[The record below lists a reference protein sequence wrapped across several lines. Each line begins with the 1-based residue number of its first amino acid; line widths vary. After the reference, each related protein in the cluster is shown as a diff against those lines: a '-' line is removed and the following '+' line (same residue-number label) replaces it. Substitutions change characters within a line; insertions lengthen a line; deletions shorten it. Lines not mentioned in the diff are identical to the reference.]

1 VRDNVFFV
9 ARCLDERMGGP
20 DVDHAL
26 GLTVPRRSLYFRHA
40 AEKQMEFLKLFDAAS
55 VTECYQRRE
64 SVMPQQAL
72 ALANSGLVIEHAR
85 ILARKL
91 AAETA
96 SDNSAFVKAAFETVL
111 ARPASDAEMAECT
124 AFLKKQTQ
132 THAKNA
138 EKPAAG
144 AEAGGKAPS
153 LDPAVRARENLVHVL
168 LNHHD
173 FVTVR

>member
-1 VRDNVFFV
+1 
-9 ARCLDERMGGP
+9 
-20 DVDHAL
+20 
-26 GLTVPRRSLYFRHA
+26 
-40 AEKQMEFLKLFDAAS
+40 
-55 VTECYQRRE
+55 E
-64 SVMPQQAL
+64 SIMPQQAL

-96 SDNSAFVKAAFETVL
+96 RDNSAFVKAAFEAVL
-111 ARPASDAEMAECT
+111 SRPASDAEMAECT
-124 AFLKKQTQ
+124 AFLDKQTQ
-132 THAKNA
+132 THAQTA

-168 LNHHD
+168 MNHHD